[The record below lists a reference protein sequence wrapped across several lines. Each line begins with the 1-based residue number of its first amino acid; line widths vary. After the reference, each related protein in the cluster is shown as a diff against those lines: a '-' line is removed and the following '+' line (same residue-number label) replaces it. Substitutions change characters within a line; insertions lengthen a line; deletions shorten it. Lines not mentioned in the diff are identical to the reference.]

1 MLIIKNN
8 HLMSRNSQ
16 VALEILE
23 MPFREQSS
31 IHKQMRTNLQQ
42 KQKKNVCPSIEQN
55 AKNRTATITKP
66 LNCVTI
72 NYEFQMRRN

>member
-42 KQKKNVCPSIEQN
+42 KQKKTFARASNKTPRIGQ
-55 AKNRTATITKP
+55 
-66 LNCVTI
+66 
-72 NYEFQMRRN
+72 QQ

>member
-23 MPFREQSS
+23 MPFKEQSS

-42 KQKKNVCPSIEQN
+42 KQKKKRLPEH
-55 AKNRTATITKP
+55 RTKRQESDSNNNKTA
-66 LNCVTI
+66 
-72 NYEFQMRRN
+72 